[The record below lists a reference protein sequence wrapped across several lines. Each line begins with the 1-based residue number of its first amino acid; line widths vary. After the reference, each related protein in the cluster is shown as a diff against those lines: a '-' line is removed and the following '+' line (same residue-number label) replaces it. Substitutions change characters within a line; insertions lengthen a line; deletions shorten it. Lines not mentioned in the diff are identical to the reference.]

1 MRPCS
6 STNTPSPKPVCAPA
20 DPSSLNYHSPI
31 FCEDFI
37 VSDTLHETNYPDDNN
52 DRPWWGLPC
61 TVPCTV

>member
-52 DRPWWGLPC
+52 DR
-61 TVPCTV
+61 

>member
-6 STNTPSPKPVCAPA
+6 STNTPSLKPVSTPA

-37 VSDTLHETNYPDDNN
+37 VSD
-52 DRPWWGLPC
+52 
-61 TVPCTV
+61 